1 MAIKLNGTGGMS
13 LFHGTQARRHR
24 FLGGV
29 TMIETKSVPDCLKN
43 VFTVCAGYANSIIGV
58 RTGGVMVLVAQ
69 SSGVAASRRPTK
81 TATPTP

>member
-29 TMIETKSVPDCLKN
+29 TMIETKSVARLPQKCLYG
-43 VFTVCAGYANSIIGV
+43 VCRLRKFHHRCAHGWRNGIGCPV
-58 RTGGVMVLVAQ
+58 
-69 SSGVAASRRPTK
+69 
-81 TATPTP
+81 